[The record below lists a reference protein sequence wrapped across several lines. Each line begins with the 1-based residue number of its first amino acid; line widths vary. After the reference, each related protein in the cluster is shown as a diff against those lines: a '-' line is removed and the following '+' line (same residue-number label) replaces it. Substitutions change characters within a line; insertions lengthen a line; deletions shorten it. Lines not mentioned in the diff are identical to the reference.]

1 MHKRRNKKEYKQEE
15 IRRDDRK
22 NIIKI
27 NRIGFRR
34 RRMKKKKKME
44 FRKIWKRIKKIMKI
58 KRKLLMK
65 MKKRKEK
72 RQVNPLN
79 SVKLTLNYRTRVK
92 STRRRRR
99 WDNFLRMRHKNK
111 GKTVLRSNKINLTL
125 KKKLTGKM
133 KKTMTTTKIVA
144 KLNPKAILIIGSR
157 KSKNKKSLRFT
168 NSSMKILWT
177 QMKSSKN

>member
-1 MHKRRNKKEYKQEE
+1 
-15 IRRDDRK
+15 
-22 NIIKI
+22 
-27 NRIGFRR
+27 
-34 RRMKKKKKME
+34 
-44 FRKIWKRIKKIMKI
+44 
-58 KRKLLMK
+58 
-65 MKKRKEK
+65 
-72 RQVNPLN
+72 
-79 SVKLTLNYRTRVK
+79 
-92 STRRRRR
+92 
-99 WDNFLRMRHKNK
+99 MRHKNK